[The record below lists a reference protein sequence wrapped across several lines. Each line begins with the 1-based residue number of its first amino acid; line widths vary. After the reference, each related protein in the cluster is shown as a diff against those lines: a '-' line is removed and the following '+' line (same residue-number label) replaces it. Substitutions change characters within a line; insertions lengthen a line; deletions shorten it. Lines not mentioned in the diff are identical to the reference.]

1 MEFSH
6 VPIMLTECIDNLNI
20 NPDGVYVDATLGGA
34 GHSSEIAK
42 RLSSKGTLI
51 GIDKDK
57 TAIEVSRERLS
68 KFNCNII
75 LVNDDYKNLLDILKE
90 NNIEKIDG
98 LLADLGVSS
107 YQLDEASRGFS
118 WQGYCLPHTWEA
130 VRKRNST

>member
-42 RLSSKGTLI
+42 RLSPKGTLI

-68 KFNCNII
+68 KI
-75 LVNDDYKNLLDILKE
+75 
-90 NNIEKIDG
+90 
-98 LLADLGVSS
+98 
-107 YQLDEASRGFS
+107 
-118 WQGYCLPHTWEA
+118 
-130 VRKRNST
+130 